1 MRKRSIII
9 ISENRTQNVFIRIL
23 LNNIR
28 IEHKYLL
35 FLFISIISLSC
46 DDFNYSPYAYDIDLG
61 DKSTTSKNLEILS
74 NTNKSTEDT
83 IRFVVIGD
91 VQRFYDETIE
101 VVDAINRNEDLEFAI
116 QDGDITDF
124 GTLQEFEAMK
134 GILSNLKVPFFTVI
148 GNHDCIANGKEIYK
162 KMFGE
167 YNYSF
172 IHKRIKFI
180 FINTNSREFKF
191 NGNIPDNNWLAQQLI
206 KTDEF
211 DNSIVI
217 CHVPPDSSDFDANLS
232 NEFKSLLGNADHL
245 LTEINGHGHNYG
257 VKEINGV
264 TYINTDATEK
274 NTYLRFKIYNGQF
287 SFEKVKI

>member
-1 MRKRSIII
+1 
-9 ISENRTQNVFIRIL
+9 
-23 LNNIR
+23 
-28 IEHKYLL
+28 
-35 FLFISIISLSC
+35 
-46 DDFNYSPYAYDIDLG
+46 
-61 DKSTTSKNLEILS
+61 
-74 NTNKSTEDT
+74 
-83 IRFVVIGD
+83 
-91 VQRFYDETIE
+91 
-101 VVDAINRNEDLEFAI
+101 
-116 QDGDITDF
+116 
-124 GTLQEFEAMK
+124 
-134 GILSNLKVPFFTVI
+134 
-148 GNHDCIANGKEIYK
+148 
-162 KMFGE
+162 MFGK

-172 IHKRIKFI
+172 IHKKIKFI

-217 CHVPPDSSDFDANLS
+217 CHVPPDSNDFDANLS